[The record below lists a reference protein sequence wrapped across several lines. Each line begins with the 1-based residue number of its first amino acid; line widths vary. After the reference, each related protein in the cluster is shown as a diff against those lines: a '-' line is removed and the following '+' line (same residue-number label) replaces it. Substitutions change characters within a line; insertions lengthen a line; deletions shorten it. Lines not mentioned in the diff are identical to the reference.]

1 MYGLVGR
8 HKWSKW
14 SILSYF
20 LQKRVFSQNRVFD
33 TSSNLHVID
42 LRNGATISL
51 TFFLSVLLGC
61 LLGPLPE
68 LDMKLNFLM
77 T

>member
-1 MYGLVGR
+1 MVDFKLFFTKTR
-8 HKWSKW
+8 
-14 SILSYF
+14 
-20 LQKRVFSQNRVFD
+20 FSQNRVFD
-33 TSSNLHVID
+33 TSSNFDVMD
-42 LRNGATISL
+42 LRNGAILSL

-68 LDMKLNFLM
+68 LDMKLNFLV